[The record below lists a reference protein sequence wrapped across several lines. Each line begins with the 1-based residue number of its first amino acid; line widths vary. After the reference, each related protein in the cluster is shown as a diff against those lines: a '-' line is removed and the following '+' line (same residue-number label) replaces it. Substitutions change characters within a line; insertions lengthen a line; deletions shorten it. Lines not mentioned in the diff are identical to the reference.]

1 MAFAAF
7 DSNTYECWDK
17 CLFSQVSLLSQF
29 SRNKYHLQHEADLF
43 KEKKRYI
50 KAGSTLWTITE
61 VLIQELMGG
70 GIGVESTSQ
79 TSHQGPAASFQGK
92 ER

>member
-7 DSNTYECWDK
+7 DSKTYECRDN
-17 CLFSQVSLLSQF
+17 CLFSQVSLLSHF
-29 SRNKYHLQHEADLF
+29 SRNKYHPQRETDLF

-70 GIGVESTSQ
+70 GVGVESTSQ
-79 TSHQGPAASFQGK
+79 TSH
-92 ER
+92 